1 MSLAAEDL
9 FSVRGRA
16 VLITGGGGGIGRML
30 SAAFLAGGASVTIT
44 GRRQESLRRAT
55 DALGPLGDLHV
66 IEGDLSGADGAV
78 AIAAKYRASGR
89 PLDVL
94 INNAGRT
101 WGAPLATFPHA
112 AWGDVLGINVTAPF
126 VLIQELLP
134 LLEQGASADRPARII
149 SIGSIYGLITEV
161 MHTYSYAASKAALHQ
176 LTRVLAAELAPR
188 HVLVNAIAPGLFE
201 TRMTVKMFETEAARA
216 KTLSVVPLGRG
227 GSAEDIGGL
236 ALFLASRAGAYVT
249 GAVIPLDGGVSIGR

>member
-1 MSLAAEDL
+1 MSELTFIVESTLQALAA
-9 FSVRGRA
+9 G
-16 VLITGGGGGIGRML
+16 
-30 SAAFLAGGASVTIT
+30 LA
-44 GRRQESLRRAT
+44 L
-55 DALGPLGDLHV
+55 
-66 IEGDLSGADGAV
+66 
-78 AIAAKYRASGR
+78 
-89 PLDVL
+89 
-94 INNAGRT
+94 
-101 WGAPLATFPHA
+101 
-112 AWGDVLGINVTAPF
+112 
-126 VLIQELLP
+126 
-134 LLEQGASADRPARII
+134 
-149 SIGSIYGLITEV
+149 GSIYGLISDV

-216 KTLSVVPLGRG
+216 ETLSVVPLGRG